1 MSWLDILLIMGQIT
15 GTTWSSFKRRLEIQ
29 APFGRIREIWTNDMA
44 LGPLGDQ
51 FVVVFEEDLQAEVAV
66 EEEGQEDMP

>member
-1 MSWLDILLIMGQIT
+1 
-15 GTTWSSFKRRLEIQ
+15 
-29 APFGRIREIWTNDMA
+29 MA